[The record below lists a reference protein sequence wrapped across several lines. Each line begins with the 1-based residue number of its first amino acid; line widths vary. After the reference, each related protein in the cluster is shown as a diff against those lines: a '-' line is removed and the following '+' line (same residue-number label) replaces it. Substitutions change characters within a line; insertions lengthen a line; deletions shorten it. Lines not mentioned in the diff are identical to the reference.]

1 MTLPEALDAG
11 TVRAVAMDLD
21 RTILARDLE
30 LRPRLIAAVE
40 AIAAAGVVPIV
51 ATGRMLRSSRPFAL
65 QLGVTAPLICYQGA
79 LIADPQTGEWLRHEP
94 MPVPLAREV
103 IEACRKRDQHC
114 NVYVDD
120 ELYVDELNVYA
131 LEYARHAKLEAHPV
145 GDLERWLTEP
155 TTKIVVV
162 GEPELLDALQ
172 IELRAQFGDRL
183 FIAKS
188 LPFFLEVAQPG
199 VSKGSALEWV
209 CDRIC
214 ASSRPTSSRSA
225 TAPTTSSCC
234 TTPAS
239 AWPSRAPIRSCSTRP
254 MRPCPGPEHDGVARF
269 LGSVDGSARRVDDRR
284 EADPLRAGPRPRSA
298 GAPRRRRAGRRIP
311 GAGR

>member
-1 MTLPEALDAG
+1 MTLPAALDAG

-21 RTILARDLE
+21 RTILPETLE
-30 LRPRLIAAVE
+30 LRPRLIAAVK
-40 AIAAAGVVPIV
+40 AVAAAGVVPIV

-79 LIADPQTGEWLRHEP
+79 LIADPQSGEWLRHEP

-120 ELYVDELNVYA
+120 ELYVDELNAYA

-162 GEPELLDALQ
+162 GEPELLDTLQ
-172 IELRAQFGDRL
+172 VKLRAQFGDRL

-209 CDRIC
+209 CDRISIEP
-214 ASSRPTSSRSA
+214 ARVVSFGDGANDFELLRDAGFGVAIEGADQILLDEAEA
-225 TAPTTSSCC
+225 TV
-234 TTPAS
+234 
-239 AWPSRAPIRSCSTRP
+239 
-254 MRPCPGPEHDGVARF
+254 PGPEHDGVARF
-269 LGSVDGSARRVDDRR
+269 LEALVSAR
-284 EADPLRAGPRPRSA
+284 S
-298 GAPRRRRAGRRIP
+298 
-311 GAGR
+311 

>member
-1 MTLPEALDAG
+1 VTLPEALDAT

-21 RTILARDLE
+21 RTILPETLE
-30 LRPRLIAAVE
+30 LRPRLIDAVR
-40 AIAAAGVVPIV
+40 AVAAAGVVPIV

-65 QLGVTAPLICYQGA
+65 QMGVTAPLICYQGA

-145 GDLERWLTEP
+145 GDLVRWLTQP

-162 GEPELLDALQ
+162 GEPELLDELQ
-172 IELRAQFGDRL
+172 VELRAQFGERL

-209 CDRIC
+209 CDRISI
-214 ASSRPTSSRSA
+214 APARVVSFGDGANDIELLRDAGFGVAIDGADQALLDEADA
-225 TAPTTSSCC
+225 TV
-234 TTPAS
+234 
-239 AWPSRAPIRSCSTRP
+239 
-254 MRPCPGPEHDGVARF
+254 PGPEQDGVAQF
-269 LGSVDGSARRVDDRR
+269 LEALVSAR
-284 EADPLRAGPRPRSA
+284 S
-298 GAPRRRRAGRRIP
+298 
-311 GAGR
+311 

>member
-1 MTLPEALDAG
+1 MTLPETLDAN

-21 RTILARDLE
+21 RTILPEALK
-30 LRPRLIAAVE
+30 LRPRLIDAVR
-40 AIAAAGVVPIV
+40 AVAAAGVVPIV
-51 ATGRMLRSSRPFAL
+51 ATGRMLRSSLPFAL
-65 QLGVTAPLICYQGA
+65 ELGVTAPLICYQGA
-79 LIADPQTGEWLRHEP
+79 LIADPQTGQWLRHEP

-131 LEYARHAKLEAHPV
+131 LEYARHAKLEAHAV

-162 GEPELLDALQ
+162 GEPELLDTLQ

-209 CDRIC
+209 CDRISIEP
-214 ASSRPTSSRSA
+214 ANVVSFGDGANDIELLRDAGFGVAVEGADQILLDEADA
-225 TAPTTSSCC
+225 TV
-234 TTPAS
+234 
-239 AWPSRAPIRSCSTRP
+239 
-254 MRPCPGPEHDGVARF
+254 PGPEHDGVACF
-269 LGSVDGSARRVDDRR
+269 LEALVSAR
-284 EADPLRAGPRPRSA
+284 S
-298 GAPRRRRAGRRIP
+298 
-311 GAGR
+311 

>member
-1 MTLPEALDAG
+1 VTLPETLDAN

-21 RTILARDLE
+21 RTILPETLE
-30 LRPRLIAAVE
+30 LRPRLIDAVR
-40 AIAAAGVVPIV
+40 AVAAADVLPIV
-51 ATGRMLRSSRPFAL
+51 ATGRMLRSSLPFAL
-65 QLGVTAPLICYQGA
+65 ELGVTAPLICYQGA
-79 LIADPQTGEWLRHEP
+79 LIADPQTGQWLRHEP

-131 LEYARHAKLEAHPV
+131 LEYARHAKLEAHAV

-209 CDRIC
+209 CDRISIEP
-214 ASSRPTSSRSA
+214 AHVVSFGDGANDVELLRDAGFGVAIEGADQILLHEADA
-225 TAPTTSSCC
+225 TV
-234 TTPAS
+234 
-239 AWPSRAPIRSCSTRP
+239 R
-254 MRPCPGPEHDGVARF
+254 GPEHDGVARF
-269 LGSVDGSARRVDDRR
+269 LEALVSAR
-284 EADPLRAGPRPRSA
+284 S
-298 GAPRRRRAGRRIP
+298 
-311 GAGR
+311 

>member
-1 MTLPEALDAG
+1 VTLPSALDASS
-11 TVRAVAMDLD
+11 VRAVAMDLD
-21 RTILARDLE
+21 RTILPDTLE
-30 LRPRLIAAVE
+30 LRPRLIEAVKAVAAF
-40 AIAAAGVVPIV
+40 GVVPIV
-51 ATGRMLRSSRPFAL
+51 ATGRMLRSSLPFAL

-131 LEYARHAKLEAHPV
+131 LEYARHAKLEAHAV
-145 GDLERWLTEP
+145 GDLLQWLTLP

-172 IELRAQFGDRL
+172 IELRAQFGERL

-209 CDRIC
+209 CDRISIEPGHVVSFGDG
-214 ASSRPTSSRSA
+214 ANDIELLRDAGFGVAIEGADQILLDEAEA
-225 TAPTTSSCC
+225 TV
-234 TTPAS
+234 
-239 AWPSRAPIRSCSTRP
+239 
-254 MRPCPGPEHDGVARF
+254 PGPEHDGVARF
-269 LGSVDGSARRVDDRR
+269 LEALVSAR
-284 EADPLRAGPRPRSA
+284 S
-298 GAPRRRRAGRRIP
+298 
-311 GAGR
+311 

>member
-1 MTLPEALDAG
+1 VTLPETLDAT

-21 RTILARDLE
+21 RTILPETLE
-30 LRPRLIAAVE
+30 LRPRLIDAVR
-40 AIAAAGVVPIV
+40 AVASAGVVPIV

-65 QLGVTAPLICYQGA
+65 QMGVTAPLICYQGA
-79 LIADPQTGEWLRHEP
+79 LIADPQPGVGVRQAP

-103 IEACRKRDQHC
+103 IEACRRRDQHC

-145 GDLERWLTEP
+145 GDLVRWLTQP

-162 GEPELLDALQ
+162 GEPELLDELQ
-172 IELRAQFGDRL
+172 VELRAQFGDRL

-209 CDRIC
+209 CDRISIEP
-214 ASSRPTSSRSA
+214 AHVVSFGDGANDVELLRDAGLGVAIEGADQILLDEADA
-225 TAPTTSSCC
+225 TV
-234 TTPAS
+234 
-239 AWPSRAPIRSCSTRP
+239 
-254 MRPCPGPEHDGVARF
+254 PGPEHDGVARF
-269 LGSVDGSARRVDDRR
+269 LEASVSAR
-284 EADPLRAGPRPRSA
+284 S
-298 GAPRRRRAGRRIP
+298 
-311 GAGR
+311 

>member
-1 MTLPEALDAG
+1 VTLPEALDHRA
-11 TVRAVAMDLD
+11 VRAVAMDLD
-21 RTILARDLE
+21 RTILPETLE
-30 LRPRLIAAVE
+30 LRPRLIEAVQ
-40 AIAAAGVVPIV
+40 AVAAAGVVPIV

-131 LEYARHAKLEAHPV
+131 LEYARHAKLEAHAV

-162 GEPELLDALQ
+162 GEPELLDTLQ

-209 CDRIC
+209 CDRISIEP
-214 ASSRPTSSRSA
+214 AHVVSFGDGANDVELLRDAGFGVAIEGADQILLDEADA
-225 TAPTTSSCC
+225 TV
-234 TTPAS
+234 
-239 AWPSRAPIRSCSTRP
+239 
-254 MRPCPGPEHDGVARF
+254 PGPEHDGVARF
-269 LGSVDGSARRVDDRR
+269 LEALVSAR
-284 EADPLRAGPRPRSA
+284 S
-298 GAPRRRRAGRRIP
+298 
-311 GAGR
+311 

>member
-1 MTLPEALDAG
+1 MTLPAALDAG

-21 RTILARDLE
+21 RTILPETLE
-30 LRPRLIAAVE
+30 LRPRLIEAVKKV
-40 AIAAAGVVPIV
+40 AAAGVVPIV

-131 LEYARHAKLEAHPV
+131 LEYARHAKLEAHAV
-145 GDLERWLTEP
+145 GDLERWLTQP

-209 CDRIC
+209 CDRISIPPDRVVSFGDG
-214 ASSRPTSSRSA
+214 ANDIELLRDAGFGVAIEGADQVLLDEAEA
-225 TAPTTSSCC
+225 TV
-234 TTPAS
+234 
-239 AWPSRAPIRSCSTRP
+239 
-254 MRPCPGPEHDGVARF
+254 PGPEHDGVARF
-269 LGSVDGSARRVDDRR
+269 LEALVSAR
-284 EADPLRAGPRPRSA
+284 S
-298 GAPRRRRAGRRIP
+298 
-311 GAGR
+311 

>member
-1 MTLPEALDAG
+1 MTLPAALDAS

-21 RTILARDLE
+21 RTILPETLE
-30 LRPRLIAAVE
+30 LRPRLIEAVK
-40 AIAAAGVVPIV
+40 AVAAAGVVPIV
-51 ATGRMLRSSRPFAL
+51 ATGRMLRSSLPFAL

-131 LEYARHAKLEAHPV
+131 LEYARHAKLEAHAV
-145 GDLERWLTEP
+145 GDLVRWLTQP

-172 IELRAQFGDRL
+172 IELRAQFGERL

-209 CDRIC
+209 CDRISIEP
-214 ASSRPTSSRSA
+214 AHVVSFGDGANDIELLRDAGFGVAIEGADQILLDEAEA
-225 TAPTTSSCC
+225 TVPK
-234 TTPAS
+234 
-239 AWPSRAPIRSCSTRP
+239 
-254 MRPCPGPEHDGVARF
+254 PEHDGVARF
-269 LGSVDGSARRVDDRR
+269 LEALVSAR
-284 EADPLRAGPRPRSA
+284 S
-298 GAPRRRRAGRRIP
+298 
-311 GAGR
+311 

>member
-1 MTLPEALDAG
+1 MTLPEALDHRA
-11 TVRAVAMDLD
+11 VRAVAMDLD
-21 RTILARDLE
+21 RTILPEALE
-30 LRPRLIAAVE
+30 LRPRLIEAVG
-40 AIAAAGVVPIV
+40 AVAAAGMAPIV

-79 LIADPQTGEWLRHEP
+79 LIADPQSGEWLRHEP

-103 IEACRKRDQHC
+103 IEACRKREQHC

-131 LEYARHAKLEAHPV
+131 LEYARHAKLEAHAV

-209 CDRIC
+209 CHRISIEP
-214 ASSRPTSSRSA
+214 AHVVAFGDGANDIELLRDAGFGVAIEGADQILLDEADA
-225 TAPTTSSCC
+225 TV
-234 TTPAS
+234 
-239 AWPSRAPIRSCSTRP
+239 
-254 MRPCPGPEHDGVARF
+254 PGPEHDGVACF
-269 LGSVDGSARRVDDRR
+269 LEALVSAR
-284 EADPLRAGPRPRSA
+284 S
-298 GAPRRRRAGRRIP
+298 
-311 GAGR
+311 

>member
-1 MTLPEALDAG
+1 VTLPTALDAAA
-11 TVRAVAMDLD
+11 VRAVAMDLD
-21 RTILARDLE
+21 RTILPETLE
-30 LRPRLIAAVE
+30 LRPRLIEAVKTV
-40 AIAAAGVVPIV
+40 AAAGVVPIV

-131 LEYARHAKLEAHPV
+131 LEYARHAKLEAHAV
-145 GDLERWLTEP
+145 GDLERWLTQP

-209 CDRIC
+209 CDRISIDP
-214 ASSRPTSSRSA
+214 AHVVAFGDGANDIELLRDA
-225 TAPTTSSCC
+225 GFGVAIDGADQILLDEADTTV
-234 TTPAS
+234 
-239 AWPSRAPIRSCSTRP
+239 
-254 MRPCPGPEHDGVARF
+254 PGPEHDGVARF
-269 LGSVDGSARRVDDRR
+269 LEALVSAR
-284 EADPLRAGPRPRSA
+284 S
-298 GAPRRRRAGRRIP
+298 
-311 GAGR
+311 

>member
-1 MTLPEALDAG
+1 VTLPEALDPN

-21 RTILARDLE
+21 RTILPEALE
-30 LRPRLIAAVE
+30 LRPRLIEAVQ
-40 AIAAAGVVPIV
+40 AVAAAGVVPIL

-79 LIADPQTGEWLRHEP
+79 LIADPQSGEWLRHEP

-131 LEYARHAKLEAHPV
+131 LEYARHAKLEAHAV

-172 IELRAQFGDRL
+172 IELRSQFGERL

-209 CDRIC
+209 CNRISIEP
-214 ASSRPTSSRSA
+214 ARVVAFGDGANDIELLRDAGFGVAIEGADQILLDEADA
-225 TAPTTSSCC
+225 TVA
-234 TTPAS
+234 
-239 AWPSRAPIRSCSTRP
+239 
-254 MRPCPGPEHDGVARF
+254 GPEHDGVACF
-269 LGSVDGSARRVDDRR
+269 LEALVSAR
-284 EADPLRAGPRPRSA
+284 S
-298 GAPRRRRAGRRIP
+298 
-311 GAGR
+311 

>member
-1 MTLPEALDAG
+1 MTLPEALDAN

-21 RTILARDLE
+21 RTILPETLE
-30 LRPRLIAAVE
+30 LRPRLIDAVR
-40 AIAAAGVVPIV
+40 AVAAAGVVPIV
-51 ATGRMLRSSRPFAL
+51 ATGRMLRSSLPFAL
-65 QLGVTAPLICYQGA
+65 ELGVTAPLICYQGA
-79 LIADPQTGEWLRHEP
+79 LIADPQTGQWLRHEP

-131 LEYARHAKLEAHPV
+131 LEYARHAKLEAHAV

-162 GEPELLDALQ
+162 GEPELLDTLQ

-209 CDRIC
+209 CDRISIEP
-214 ASSRPTSSRSA
+214 AHVVSFGDGANDIELLRDAGFGVAIEGADQILLDEADA
-225 TAPTTSSCC
+225 TV
-234 TTPAS
+234 
-239 AWPSRAPIRSCSTRP
+239 
-254 MRPCPGPEHDGVARF
+254 PGPEHDGVARF
-269 LGSVDGSARRVDDRR
+269 LEALVSAR
-284 EADPLRAGPRPRSA
+284 S
-298 GAPRRRRAGRRIP
+298 
-311 GAGR
+311 

>member
-1 MTLPEALDAG
+1 MTLPEALDAKA
-11 TVRAVAMDLD
+11 VHAVAMDLD
-21 RTILARDLE
+21 RTILPEALE
-30 LRPRLIAAVE
+30 LRPRLIDAVG
-40 AIAAAGVVPIV
+40 AVAAAGVVPIV
-51 ATGRMLRSSRPFAL
+51 ATGRMLRSSLPFAL

-79 LIADPQTGEWLRHEP
+79 LIADPQTGQWLRHEP

-131 LEYARHAKLEAHPV
+131 LEYARHAKLEAHAV

-209 CDRIC
+209 CDRISIEP
-214 ASSRPTSSRSA
+214 AHVVSFGDGANDVELLRDAGFGVAIEGADQILLDEADA
-225 TAPTTSSCC
+225 TV
-234 TTPAS
+234 
-239 AWPSRAPIRSCSTRP
+239 
-254 MRPCPGPEHDGVARF
+254 PGPEHDGVACF
-269 LGSVDGSARRVDDRR
+269 LEALVSAR
-284 EADPLRAGPRPRSA
+284 S
-298 GAPRRRRAGRRIP
+298 
-311 GAGR
+311 

>member
-1 MTLPEALDAG
+1 VTLPETLDAN

-21 RTILARDLE
+21 RTILPETLE
-30 LRPRLIAAVE
+30 LRPRLIDAVR
-40 AIAAAGVVPIV
+40 AVAAADVVPIV
-51 ATGRMLRSSRPFAL
+51 ATGRMLRSSLPFAL
-65 QLGVTAPLICYQGA
+65 ELGVTAPLICYQGA
-79 LIADPQTGEWLRHEP
+79 LIADPQTGQWLRHEP

-145 GDLERWLTEP
+145 GDLERWLTQP

-172 IELRAQFGDRL
+172 IELRAQFGERL

-209 CDRIC
+209 CDRI
-214 ASSRPTSSRSA
+214 SIDPTRVVSFGDGANDIELLRDAGFGVAIEGADQALLDEADATVRS
-225 TAPTTSSCC
+225 
-234 TTPAS
+234 
-239 AWPSRAPIRSCSTRP
+239 
-254 MRPCPGPEHDGVARF
+254 PEQDGVARF
-269 LGSVDGSARRVDDRR
+269 LEALVSAR
-284 EADPLRAGPRPRSA
+284 S
-298 GAPRRRRAGRRIP
+298 
-311 GAGR
+311 

>member
-1 MTLPEALDAG
+1 MTLPEALDAS

-21 RTILARDLE
+21 RTILPETLE
-30 LRPRLIAAVE
+30 LRPRLIDAVR
-40 AIAAAGVVPIV
+40 AVAAAGVVPIV

-79 LIADPQTGEWLRHEP
+79 LIADPQSGEWLRHEP

-131 LEYARHAKLEAHPV
+131 LEYARHAKLEAHAV

-209 CDRIC
+209 CDRISIEP
-214 ASSRPTSSRSA
+214 AHVVSFGDGANDIELLRDAGFGVAIEGADQILLDEADA
-225 TAPTTSSCC
+225 TV
-234 TTPAS
+234 
-239 AWPSRAPIRSCSTRP
+239 
-254 MRPCPGPEHDGVARF
+254 PGPEHDGVARF
-269 LGSVDGSARRVDDRR
+269 LEALVSAR
-284 EADPLRAGPRPRSA
+284 S
-298 GAPRRRRAGRRIP
+298 
-311 GAGR
+311 

>member
-1 MTLPEALDAG
+1 MTLPEALDPRA
-11 TVRAVAMDLD
+11 VRAVAMDLD
-21 RTILARDLE
+21 RTILPEALK
-30 LRPRLIAAVE
+30 LRPRLIDAVR
-40 AIAAAGVVPIV
+40 AVAAAGVVPIV
-51 ATGRMLRSSRPFAL
+51 ATGRMLRSSLPFAL
-65 QLGVTAPLICYQGA
+65 ELGVTAPLICYQGA
-79 LIADPQTGEWLRHEP
+79 LIADPQTGQWLRHEP

-131 LEYARHAKLEAHPV
+131 LEYARHAKLEAHAV

-162 GEPELLDALQ
+162 GEPELLDTLQ
-172 IELRAQFGDRL
+172 IELRAQFGNRL

-209 CDRIC
+209 CDRI
-214 ASSRPTSSRSA
+214 SIEPTHVVSFGDGANDIELLRDAGFGVAVEGADQILLDEADA
-225 TAPTTSSCC
+225 TV
-234 TTPAS
+234 
-239 AWPSRAPIRSCSTRP
+239 
-254 MRPCPGPEHDGVARF
+254 PGPEHDGVACF
-269 LGSVDGSARRVDDRR
+269 LEALVSAR
-284 EADPLRAGPRPRSA
+284 S
-298 GAPRRRRAGRRIP
+298 
-311 GAGR
+311 

>member
-1 MTLPEALDAG
+1 MTLPEALDAS

-21 RTILARDLE
+21 RTILPETLE
-30 LRPRLIAAVE
+30 LRPRLIDAVR
-40 AIAAAGVVPIV
+40 AIAVAGVVPIV
-51 ATGRMLRSSRPFAL
+51 ATGRMLRSSLPFAL
-65 QLGVTAPLICYQGA
+65 ELGVTAPLICYQGA
-79 LIADPQTGEWLRHEP
+79 LIADPQTGQWLRHEP

-145 GDLERWLTEP
+145 GDLERWLTES

-209 CDRIC
+209 CDRISIEP
-214 ASSRPTSSRSA
+214 AHVVSFGDGANDIELLRDAGFGVAIEGADQILLDEADA
-225 TAPTTSSCC
+225 TV
-234 TTPAS
+234 
-239 AWPSRAPIRSCSTRP
+239 
-254 MRPCPGPEHDGVARF
+254 PGPEHDGVARF
-269 LGSVDGSARRVDDRR
+269 LEALVSAR
-284 EADPLRAGPRPRSA
+284 S
-298 GAPRRRRAGRRIP
+298 
-311 GAGR
+311 

>member
-1 MTLPEALDAG
+1 MTLPAALDQRA
-11 TVRAVAMDLD
+11 VRAVAMDLD
-21 RTILARDLE
+21 RTILPETLE
-30 LRPRLIAAVE
+30 LRPRLIDAVR
-40 AIAAAGVVPIV
+40 AVAAAGVVPIV
-51 ATGRMLRSSRPFAL
+51 ATGRMLRSSRPFAQ

-79 LIADPQTGEWLRHEP
+79 LVADPQTGEWLRHEP

-103 IEACRKRDQHC
+103 IEACRKRGQHC

-131 LEYARHAKLEAHPV
+131 LEYARHAKLEAHAV
-145 GDLERWLTEP
+145 GDLERWLSEP

-172 IELRAQFGDRL
+172 IELRAQFGQRL

-209 CDRIC
+209 CDRI
-214 ASSRPTSSRSA
+214 AIEPAHVVAFGDGANDIELLRDAGFGVAIEGADQILLDEADA
-225 TAPTTSSCC
+225 TV
-234 TTPAS
+234 
-239 AWPSRAPIRSCSTRP
+239 
-254 MRPCPGPEHDGVARF
+254 PGPEHDGVARF
-269 LGSVDGSARRVDDRR
+269 LEALVSAR
-284 EADPLRAGPRPRSA
+284 S
-298 GAPRRRRAGRRIP
+298 
-311 GAGR
+311 

>member
-1 MTLPEALDAG
+1 MTLPEALDAN

-21 RTILARDLE
+21 RTILPETLE
-30 LRPRLIAAVE
+30 LRPRLIDAVR
-40 AIAAAGVVPIV
+40 AVAAAGVVPIV
-51 ATGRMLRSSRPFAL
+51 ATGRMLRSSLPFAL
-65 QLGVTAPLICYQGA
+65 ELGVTAPLICYQGA

-131 LEYARHAKLEAHPV
+131 LEYARHAKLEAHAV

-162 GEPELLDALQ
+162 GEPELLDTLQ

-209 CDRIC
+209 CDRISIEP
-214 ASSRPTSSRSA
+214 AHVVSFGDGANDIELLRDSGFGVAVEGADQILLDEADA
-225 TAPTTSSCC
+225 TV
-234 TTPAS
+234 
-239 AWPSRAPIRSCSTRP
+239 
-254 MRPCPGPEHDGVARF
+254 PGPEHDGVARF
-269 LGSVDGSARRVDDRR
+269 LEALVSAR
-284 EADPLRAGPRPRSA
+284 S
-298 GAPRRRRAGRRIP
+298 
-311 GAGR
+311 

>member
-1 MTLPEALDAG
+1 VTLPEALDPN

-21 RTILARDLE
+21 RTILPETLE
-30 LRPRLIAAVE
+30 LRPRLIDAVR
-40 AIAAAGVVPIV
+40 AVAAAGVVPIV
-51 ATGRMLRSSRPFAL
+51 ATGRMLRSSLPFAL
-65 QLGVTAPLICYQGA
+65 ELGVTAPLICYQGA
-79 LIADPQTGEWLRHEP
+79 LIADPQTGQWLRHEP

-209 CDRIC
+209 CDRISIEP
-214 ASSRPTSSRSA
+214 AHVVSFGDGANDVELLRDAGLGVAIEGADQILLDEADA
-225 TAPTTSSCC
+225 TV
-234 TTPAS
+234 
-239 AWPSRAPIRSCSTRP
+239 
-254 MRPCPGPEHDGVARF
+254 PGPEHDGVARF
-269 LGSVDGSARRVDDRR
+269 LEALVSAR
-284 EADPLRAGPRPRSA
+284 S
-298 GAPRRRRAGRRIP
+298 
-311 GAGR
+311 

>member
-1 MTLPEALDAG
+1 VILPEALDAN

-21 RTILARDLE
+21 RTILPETLE
-30 LRPRLIAAVE
+30 LRPRLIDAVR
-40 AIAAAGVVPIV
+40 AVAAAGVVPIV
-51 ATGRMLRSSRPFAL
+51 ATGRMLRSSLPFAL
-65 QLGVTAPLICYQGA
+65 ELGVTAPLICYQGA

-131 LEYARHAKLEAHPV
+131 LEYARHAKLEAHAV
-145 GDLERWLTEP
+145 GDLERWLTQP

-209 CDRIC
+209 CDRISIEP
-214 ASSRPTSSRSA
+214 AHVVSFGDGANDIELLRDAGFGVAIEGADQILLDEADA
-225 TAPTTSSCC
+225 TV
-234 TTPAS
+234 
-239 AWPSRAPIRSCSTRP
+239 
-254 MRPCPGPEHDGVARF
+254 PGPEHDGVARF
-269 LGSVDGSARRVDDRR
+269 LEALVSAR
-284 EADPLRAGPRPRSA
+284 S
-298 GAPRRRRAGRRIP
+298 
-311 GAGR
+311 